1 MGSSSSKSSVL
12 ESSTSGMTSS
22 VNDFGRKVEAIADRA
37 FLLGEGPHWDERV
50 QALYFVSI
58 NENTIHKYDPATESL
73 TSATLEGRPGFI
85 VPLEDHLDHFVVGLE
100 RDFVVIQ
107 WDGVGTARVVRKLGE
122 VDQQSPRNRLNDGKA
137 DPRGRIYAGTMGHQD
152 EKFNLDM
159 NAGSLFRLD
168 SHGLAPLCDKVSISN
183 GLAWDL
189 SSKAMYYIDSPE
201 RKIRRYDY
209 DVETGDISNLQ
220 YIFDFETNKLEGNPD
235 GCTIDTNGN
244 LWVAVF
250 GGGCV
255 LHISPKGELIQRVE
269 VPAKQVTSC
278 TFGGAKLDT
287 LYVTTARLNITEE
300 QKHPSG
306 CTFKITGLGV
316 TGLPNNRFNDTL

>member
-1 MGSSSSKSSVL
+1 MGSSSSKSSVV
-12 ESSTSGMTSS
+12 ESSTSEMTSP
-22 VNDFGRKVEAIADRA
+22 VNDFGIKVEAIADCA

-58 NENTIHKYDPATESL
+58 NEKTIHKYDPAKESL

-107 WDGVGTARVVRKLGE
+107 WDGTGTARVVRKLGE

-137 DPRGRIYAGTMGHQD
+137 DPTGRLFAGTIGHED
-152 EKFNLDM
+152 EKFNLDK
-159 NAGSLFRLD
+159 NTGSLYRLD
-168 SHGLAPLCDKVSISN
+168 SHGLTALCDKISISN

-189 SSKAMYYIDSPE
+189 KSKAMYYIDSPE

-220 YIFDFETNKLEGNPD
+220 YMFDFETNKVEGAPD

-255 LHISPKGELIQRVE
+255 LQISPEGELMQRVE

-287 LYVTTARLNITEE
+287 LYVTTARLNIAGE

-306 CTFKITGLGV
+306 CTFKITGLEM